1 MYINNKLYKIIV
13 RSLSTKILK
22 AFKIIKKNLIIVA
35 ICILHIDIPEKKLRN
50 SFIDALKTIARSR
63 KRCRFKPSRE
73 KLLRNKYPYD
83 LCSSGLISV

>member
-22 AFKIIKKNLIIVA
+22 AFRIIKKNLIIVA
-35 ICILHIDIPEKKLRN
+35 ICILHIDIAEKKLQN

-63 KRCRFKPSRE
+63 K
-73 KLLRNKYPYD
+73 
-83 LCSSGLISV
+83 

>member
-35 ICILHIDIPEKKLRN
+35 NCILHIDIPEKKLRN
-50 SFIDALKTIARSR
+50 SLIVTIKTIARSR
-63 KRCRFKPSRE
+63 KRCRFKPPRK
-73 KLLRNKYPYD
+73 KLLHNQYLYD
-83 LCSSGLISV
+83 LCFLGLIAV

>member
-1 MYINNKLYKIIV
+1 MYINNELYKIIV

-35 ICILHIDIPEKKLRN
+35 ICILHIDIPKKRLRN
-50 SFIDALKTIARSR
+50 SFIVALKTIARSR
-63 KRCRFKPSRE
+63 KGCRFKPSRE

>member
-1 MYINNKLYKIIV
+1 MQKLLCMYINNKLYKIIV

-50 SFIDALKTIARSR
+50 YFIVALKAIDKSR
-63 KRCRFKPSRE
+63 KMP
-73 KLLRNKYPYD
+73 
-83 LCSSGLISV
+83 I